1 MGVDHA
7 RLTMSLDLLDEVSV
21 SGLQADLN
29 VFKNAEGV
37 EEKRRALGNI
47 KASLDAVFTVLDGIE
62 DIAEDAVI
70 TTDRI
75 VRPRNSSWFSWFG
88 GDDSGED
95 NRRDSDEYDWDN
107 SDESDESDDDD
118 DDYMRGRRTDSRLGQ
133 RGRPMRGRRHYRVRR
148 QSGLNLGLGN
158 QPRLYQPRRV
168 LNLGL
173 GNQPRLYQPR
183 PVLNLG
189 RVNQP
194 RQGWSVDL
202 SGLNYRRRNFHFNA
216 RPTFSGIRPSGARVS
231 FNWRFKK

>member
-75 VRPRNSSWFSWFG
+75 MRPRKSSWFSWFG

-95 NRRDSDEYDWDN
+95 SRSD
-107 SDESDESDDDD
+107 SDESDADDD

-148 QSGLNLGLGN
+148 QSGFNFGRGN
-158 QPRLYQPRRV
+158 QQQRGYQQQR
-168 LNLGL
+168 
-173 GNQPRLYQPR
+173 
-183 PVLNLG
+183 
-189 RVNQP
+189 
-194 RQGWSVDL
+194 GWSVDD
-202 SGLNYRRRNFHFNA
+202 SGLNYRRGNFHFNA
-216 RPTFSGIRPSGARVS
+216 RPIFDGHSVGAGVS